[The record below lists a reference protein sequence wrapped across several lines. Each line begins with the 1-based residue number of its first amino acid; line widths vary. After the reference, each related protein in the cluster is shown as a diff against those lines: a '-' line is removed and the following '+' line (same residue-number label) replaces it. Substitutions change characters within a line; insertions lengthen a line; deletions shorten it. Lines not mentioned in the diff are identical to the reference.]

1 MDQCCNWG
9 KCSFLTIRS
18 VRGSVVREMS
28 LVPKSLRHHHIPC
41 TAKKVFDI
49 GWSQIVLRAVRLP
62 VLLSRLGLERDL
74 RSVRARSVLRSWI
87 QEVLRMLQ
95 GLPDLFWTFKHGLQ
109 IVPKSIPGN
118 FFKKIWAN
126 PGLFFAYFRPFLIT
140 ISIIQIEKV

>member
-1 MDQCCNWG
+1 MLQLG
-9 KCSFLTIRS
+9 KRLYFNYNVSKGKLCVGKVIGAQIFKAPSHTMY
-18 VRGSVVREMS
+18 G
-28 LVPKSLRHHHIPC
+28 
-41 TAKKVFDI
+41 KKVFDI

-95 GLPDLFWTFKHGLQ
+95 GLLDLFWTFKHGLQ